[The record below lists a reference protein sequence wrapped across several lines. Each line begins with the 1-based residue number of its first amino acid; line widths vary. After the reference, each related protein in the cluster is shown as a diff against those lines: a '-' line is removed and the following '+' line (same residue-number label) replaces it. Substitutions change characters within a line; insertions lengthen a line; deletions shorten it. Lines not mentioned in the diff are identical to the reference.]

1 MAATIFEFFGYRADD
16 RSDIAKHAADTEVC
30 PISGETCQKS
40 FNDGVV
46 SGVCAIK
53 PITSEPVICCP
64 IRLYADDYRI
74 LSDIADRVF
83 GPNLKLVAGRD
94 AVNYSIDNREA
105 CVAVFGKG
113 WG

>member
-53 PITSEPVICCP
+53 PGGFTNEVQI
-64 IRLYADDYRI
+64 LYEYRE
-74 LSDIADRVF
+74 LHGV
-83 GPNLKLVAGRD
+83 
-94 AVNYSIDNREA
+94 
-105 CVAVFGKG
+105 
-113 WG
+113 